1 MVTCLQRRKWRI
13 GGNSSRTRF
22 LLLERCRES
31 SRFFGSSSLSTLALF
46 FFVIPGPT
54 SRRIELT
61 ISLRSKN
68 REESESSSELK
79 NVAGAP
85 PVDPHGPLVNG
96 AETIKDSIDNFIDAR
111 KSDIDNE
118 HLPPDLID
126 PADHIDSTSAD
137 FTASPTGMGSPSEM
151 GEREDSFDSGS
162 GGMGGDGGNST
173 APSSPIAPDT
183 PGRSR
188 SPSESN
194 GDSREMTAS
203 ARFKK
208 GHGRQ
213 SSLGTTMT
221 SPSTRR
227 RSLENTISLIREA
240 MTSDDSKMGSFF
252 LSFFFPPSSAFFL
265 PPPTS
270 STRPYTILT
279 AIYDK
284 QRNSQRKSQETNPL
298 VRLPP
303 LETQSPDRPIEL
315 PPRLLQCVKLSS
327 YPPRHFHSL
336 IDSYPFL
343 SRPTT
348 RRS

>member
-1 MVTCLQRRKWRI
+1 MRLCVRR
-13 GGNSSRTRF
+13 GGGGGSEETHQGQDSRCWKDVEN
-22 LLLERCRES
+22 LLGSPVSLRLH
-31 SRFFGSSSLSTLALF
+31 SSSVPPPRRL
-46 FFVIPGPT
+46 
-54 SRRIELT
+54 RRISTNQAYQLAT
-61 ISLRSKN
+61 MN

-137 FTASPTGMGSPSEM
+137 FTASPTGMGSPSGM
-151 GEREDSFDSGS
+151 GEGEDSFDSGS

-240 MTSDDSKMGSFF
+240 MTSDDSRMGSSTF
-252 LSFFFPPSSAFFL
+252 LFLLPSFTPPVLCL
-265 PPPTS
+265 PRS
-270 STRPYTILT
+270 V
-279 AIYDK
+279 
-284 QRNSQRKSQETNPL
+284 
-298 VRLPP
+298 VR
-303 LETQSPDRPIEL
+303 
-315 PPRLLQCVKLSS
+315 
-327 YPPRHFHSL
+327 Y
-336 IDSYPFL
+336 
-343 SRPTT
+343 
-348 RRS
+348 